1 MAAGQGGATTERF
14 IVGAQK
20 STNQLKAVLIKLLP
34 AAGGARAGAGSSASA
49 VEAILSDITD
59 FLSQAL
65 ASLQLSAL
73 DTQRPPGQSSAAGG
87 GGSGS
92 GGGRRSAPRRSSQR
106 VRTDGACRTIVLQ
119 NGVQD
124 SYTWRKYGQKEIL
137 GARFPRSYFKC
148 GRKSGCSARK
158 QVQQSDADPSKLEIT
173 YLGAH
178 TCNAA
183 NPSPP
188 SSSHIVPDPR
198 IVSSGTQRNTTTTRL
213 APVAATT
220 SSAQRCIGQPSPL
233 LHLVPDTMTTGVLLP
248 ASAVVPAALSSTQY
262 DPVPDDDTTAS
273 TPSMGEEEGELLL
286 FIPSPACSQSELL
299 HTEVAKVEP
308 LGPPVWMEHDAAQD
322 DVCVPISDF
331 MVVPE
336 M

>member
-20 STNQLKAVLIKLLP
+20 STNQLKAVLTKLLP

-65 ASLQLSAL
+65 ASLQLGAL
-73 DTQRPPGQSSAAGG
+73 DTQRPPGQSSTG
-87 GGSGS
+87 
-92 GGGRRSAPRRSSQR
+92 GGGRRSTPRRSGQR

-148 GRKSGCSARK
+148 GRKSGCTARR
-158 QVQQSDADPSKLEIT
+158 QVQQTDADPSKLEIT

-178 TCNAA
+178 TCDADD
-183 NPSPP
+183 PPPP

-198 IVSSGTQRNTTTTRL
+198 STADRL
-213 APVAATT
+213 APVAATVP
-220 SSAQRCIGQPSPL
+220 SAQRCIGQPSPL
-233 LHLVPDTMTTGVLLP
+233 LHLVPDMMATGVLLP
-248 ASAVVPAALSSTQY
+248 ASAVVPAALPSAQY
-262 DPVPDDDTTAS
+262 DPVPDDTAAS
-273 TPSMGEEEGELLL
+273 TPSMGEEEAELLL

-308 LGPPVWMEHDAAQD
+308 LGPPVWMEHDAVQD
-322 DVCVPISDF
+322 DVYVPISDF